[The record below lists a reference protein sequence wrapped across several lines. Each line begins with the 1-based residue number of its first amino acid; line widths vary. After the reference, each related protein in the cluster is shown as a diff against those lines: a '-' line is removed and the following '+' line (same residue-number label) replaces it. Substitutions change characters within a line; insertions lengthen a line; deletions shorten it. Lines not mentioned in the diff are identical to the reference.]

1 MVEWS
6 DNVKISDKAPK
17 TYAPEME
24 KRFTATEL
32 QQMYAWHGLP
42 ERWRELDCPTFIDER
57 KKRMALVI
65 KVGFEKL

>member
-1 MVEWS
+1 
-6 DNVKISDKAPK
+6 
-17 TYAPEME
+17 ME